1 MQYEIGFFIPHDI
14 DKIEDWKEK
23 LEDEILKINEIIEKL
38 NLPNVFTNSMEATGA
53 AQLIKEHLGDTEAI
67 VQVSVE
73 PSLRTR

>member
-23 LEDEILKINEIIEKL
+23 LEDEILRINEIIEKL
-38 NLPNVFTNSMEATGA
+38 NLPNFFTNSMEAAGA

-73 PSLRTR
+73 AIVRVR

>member
-1 MQYEIGFFIPHDI
+1 MQYEIGFLIPPDI

-23 LEDEILKINEIIEKL
+23 LEDEIHRINEIIEKL
-38 NLPNVFTNSMEATGA
+38 NLPNVFMNSMEAAGA

-73 PSLRTR
+73 PRIRTH